1 MSGIMTDDEEYIPKN
16 REKAKQAK
24 YGWFW
29 CGVCDRQ
36 LVSDGVK
43 CPVCGTKGNYKKIK
57 YDRNRNSFNA

>member
-1 MSGIMTDDEEYIPKN
+1 MTDDEEYIPKN

-43 CPVCGTKGNYKKIK
+43 CPVCGTKNNPKKIR
-57 YDRNRNSFNA
+57 YD